1 MSYKKLEIWQI
12 AREVVI
18 EIHKMSLN
26 KLPKFEMFE
35 EGNQIRR
42 SSKSVK
48 SNIVEGYGRRR
59 YKQDFIRFLIYAL
72 SSNDETIDHLET
84 LFETDSLTDREAY
97 LSLHEKINH
106 LGRKLNNFISSV
118 EKNHNT
124 KIENQVSRIKYP
136 VSSIQYLYII
146 QIRKKIIHT
155 LKLNTKNKCYGTI
168 RQNKQRHYGGNE
180 SPRESKIGSTP
191 KY

>member
-1 MSYKKLEIWQI
+1 MSYRKLEIWQI

-84 LFETDSLTDREAY
+84 LFETESLTDREAY
-97 LSLHEKINH
+97 VSLHEKINL

-124 KIENQVSRIKYP
+124 
-136 VSSIQYLYII
+136 
-146 QIRKKIIHT
+146 
-155 LKLNTKNKCYGTI
+155 
-168 RQNKQRHYGGNE
+168 
-180 SPRESKIGSTP
+180 
-191 KY
+191 